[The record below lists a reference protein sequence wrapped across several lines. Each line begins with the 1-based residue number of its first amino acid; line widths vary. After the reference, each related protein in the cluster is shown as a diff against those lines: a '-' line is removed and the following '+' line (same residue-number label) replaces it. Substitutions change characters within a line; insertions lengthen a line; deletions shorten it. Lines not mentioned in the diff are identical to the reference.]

1 MKLRLLLIVFALVM
15 VAAACAPPPELR
27 NEGYLQDTSLIDGE
41 PCGPPCWRGIIPGET
56 PWSEA
61 RSILEDDPTL
71 SDIEIRNEDETGEI
85 AMTFRRVDGIP
96 CCLLYTENGEEVDQM
111 LFQLAPATT
120 LGQVVEIYGEPEYLS
135 LSEVSDDQ
143 AAAALYYPDILSIVY
158 AFVAGKNTGTISAD
172 SEIFAV
178 LYVRQGD
185 MDLVVEN
192 SSLYIWDG
200 YGSYQ
205 DYAGR
210 DFDITPIPTTEGT
223 ATDEA
228 EQTDAETGETTP
240 EPEGDEGETGDD
252 DETTPE
258 STATDES

>member
-1 MKLRLLLIVFALVM
+1 MKLRLLFIVFALVM

-56 PWSEA
+56 SWSEA

-71 SDIEIRNEDETGEI
+71 SDVEIRDEEETGEI
-85 AMTFRRVDGIP
+85 ALTFRRVDGVP
-96 CCLLYTENGEEVDQM
+96 CCLLYTENGELVDQM
-111 LFQLAPATT
+111 LFQLAPQMT
-120 LGQVVEIYGEPEYLS
+120 LAQIVEEYGEPAYLS

-178 LYVRQGD
+178 LYVRQND

-200 YGSYQ
+200 YASYQ

-210 DFDITPIPTTEGT
+210 DFDITPIPTVEGT
-223 ATDEA
+223 PTDETG
-228 EQTDAETGETTP
+228 QTDAETGDATAEPDGEAESTP
-240 EPEGDEGETGDD
+240 EA
-252 DETTPE
+252 
-258 STATDES
+258 TATNES

>member
-1 MKLRLLLIVFALVM
+1 MKLRLLFIVFALVM

-56 PWSEA
+56 SWSEA

-71 SDIEIRNEDETGEI
+71 SDVEVRDEDESSEI
-85 AMTFRRVDGIP
+85 ALTFRRVDGVP
-96 CCLLYTENGEEVDQM
+96 CCLLYTENGEQVDQM
-111 LFQLAPATT
+111 LFQLAPEMT
-120 LGQVVEIYGEPEYLS
+120 LDDIVEVYGEPAYLS

-158 AFVAGKNTGTISAD
+158 AFVAGKNTGTISAE

-178 LYVRQGD
+178 LYVRQSD

-200 YGSYQ
+200 YASFQ

-210 DFDITPIPTTEGT
+210 DYDITPIPTTEGT
-223 ATDEA
+223 PTDE
-228 EQTDAETGETTP
+228 TDAETGDATAEPDDEAGETDSEEETTP
-240 EPEGDEGETGDD
+240 EA
-252 DETTPE
+252 
-258 STATDES
+258 TATDES